1 VEGKDGKPLRKS
13 KTFWVNLVALI
24 ALLIQSQTGFVITPE
39 EQTAIVVVINMILR
53 AVTKEP
59 IRGV

>member
-1 VEGKDGKPLRKS
+1 VEGKPLRKS
-13 KTFWVNLVALI
+13 KTFWVNLIALI
-24 ALLIQSQTGFVITPE
+24 ALIVQTQTGFVVTPE

-53 AVTKEP
+53 AITKEP

>member
-1 VEGKDGKPLRKS
+1 VGKPLRKS

-24 ALLIQSQTGFVITPE
+24 ALIVQTQTGFVITPE

-53 AVTKEP
+53 LVTKEK
-59 IRGV
+59 IEGM

>member
-1 VEGKDGKPLRKS
+1 MEGKPLRKS

>member
-1 VEGKDGKPLRKS
+1 MGKPLRKS

-24 ALLIQSQTGFVITPE
+24 ALIVQTQTGFVITPE

-53 AVTKEP
+53 LVTKEK
-59 IRGV
+59 IEGM

>member
-1 VEGKDGKPLRKS
+1 MEGKPLRKS
-13 KTFWVNLVALI
+13 KTFWVNLIALI
-24 ALLIQSQTGFVITPE
+24 ALIVQTQTGFVVTPE

-53 AVTKEP
+53 AITKEP